1 MNYLHIKLLYP
12 TATLPSRSTVGSVG
26 YDIYA
31 CIPESVMVHPGET
44 YMIGSGVA
52 IALKQ
57 GYAAFIYARSGL
69 GVKHGIVPANCVGVI
84 DSDYRGEIMVGI
96 KNMSNSDYIINPC
109 DRIAQMVICKCAL
122 PELEIVDTLSET
134 ERGGGGFGSSNSVQ

>member
-1 MNYLHIKLLYP
+1 MNPAAVVP
-12 TATLPSRSTVGSVG
+12 TRNTEGSVG

-31 CIPESVMVHPGET
+31 CLPSEVEIAPGET

-52 IALKQ
+52 IALENE
-57 GYAAFIYARSGL
+57 YAAFIYARSGL

-96 KNMSNSDYIINPC
+96 KNTSNIPYIIRPNE
-109 DRIAQMVICKCAL
+109 RIAQMVICKCETPAF
-122 PELEIVDTLSET
+122 EVSSTLDNT
-134 ERGGGGFGSSNSVQ
+134 KRGSNGFGSSDKN

>member
-1 MNYLHIKLLYP
+1 MNRIPIKLMNP
-12 TATLPSRSTVGSVG
+12 TAVVPTRNTEGSVG

-31 CIPESVMVHPGET
+31 CLPSEVEIAPGET

-52 IALKQ
+52 IALENE
-57 GYAAFIYARSGL
+57 YAAFIYARSGL

-96 KNMSNSDYIINPC
+96 KNTSNAPYTIRPNE
-109 DRIAQMVICKCAL
+109 RIAQMVICKCETPAL
-122 PELEIVDTLSET
+122 EVFSTLDNT
-134 ERGGGGFGSSNSVQ
+134 KRGSNGFGSSGIN